1 MANQPRAK
9 RPGPPRRPAAAFAI
23 PPSQLRFLRL
33 TDPPRRG
40 VVRQLAHRGLELKY
54 FCGKTIKDLTY
65 QPVFLGEAWQSELL
79 LELGGKLTTHLATAM
94 QSTELNEVFKQY
106 FNGDAV
112 SATPLG
118 AEFCPYVSA
127 EGHDDIPW
135 KPYFYGEDAQHTIA
149 FLHGQG
155 IPQQDLENSAVLLL
169 LAPGTILFK
178 RNDPSGRDVST
189 GFLNSMGG
197 LASYHNYVDL
207 VGGDRVYYAVS
218 VWSDGENGAAIP
230 GWQPWESTCA
240 GVYHE
245 LAETRTNPNITGE
258 VPDDNWGWASSE
270 GEEIG
275 DLSVDWAGDDPT
287 QVFKRDLPNLAG
299 VPVEL
304 LWSNANKQ
312 PYMPP

>member
-1 MANQPRAK
+1 MANQPGAR
-9 RPGPPRRPAAAFAI
+9 RQQLPRFAI
-23 PPSQLRFLRL
+23 PPSKLIFVRQ
-33 TDPPRRG
+33 TDPPLRR
-40 VVRQLAHRGLELKY
+40 VAQILASKSLELKY
-54 FCGKTIKDLTY
+54 FGGRTIKNLTY

-79 LELGGKLTTHLATAM
+79 RQLGCKLTTQLATAM
-94 QSTELNEVFKQY
+94 QSTDLNAVFNQY
-106 FNGDAV
+106 FNNDDV
-112 SATPLG
+112 CATPLSPKSY
-118 AEFCPYVSA
+118 FYVSDTGYA
-127 EGHDDIPW
+127 DIPW
-135 KPYFYGEDAQHTIA
+135 KPYFYGEDAQHAIA

-155 IPQQDLENSAVLLL
+155 VLPSDLQNYAVLLL

-178 RNDPSGRDVST
+178 RNDPSGADVSA
-189 GFLNSMGG
+189 GFIDSMGG
-197 LASYHNYVDL
+197 LASYHNWVDL
-207 VGGDRVYYAVS
+207 PGGERVYYAVS

-245 LAETRTNPNITGE
+245 LAETRTNPNITGDAPNDE
-258 VPDDNWGWASSE
+258 WGWASSD

-287 QVFKRDLPNLAG
+287 QVFKRDLPDLEG

-304 LWSNANKQ
+304 LWSNADDG